1 MCAGGKRRGWN
12 FGSRLRATHSRLREA
27 EAASLRRSKA
37 GGRARVSRIRLDPRS
52 SLREAEAA
60 SLRRS
65 KDGGPA
71 EAAAQGALLPSI
83 EKSRPTRPS
92 CAPALRGTRAS
103 LPPARPATAR
113 LATARLSPPTSIAQ

>member
-12 FGSRLRATHSRLREA
+12 FGSRLRATHY
-27 EAASLRRSKA
+27 
-37 GGRARVSRIRLDPRS
+37 GGRARVSRIRLDPRP

-60 SLRRS
+60 SLRRN